1 MISVLAYVED
11 KEFQKLLKDIQGRGN
26 KNAALGVLGEQLVK
40 GIFKGKGE
48 ATTAS
53 GKADIQG
60 IPPQVV
66 ASLMKTAEPG
76 VLEQS
81 VVDEIQKGMGVGDI
95 DIEAKFTMGQLAPG
109 KTDLSAGQLKLTQ
122 ATPTVAVGS
131 SSDADYVQRQKMLI
145 TELIRIGLGNTSLQA
160 SVAKKFEELQQLS
173 KISKKDVED
182 VQDLFISQVGGV
194 EGLNSLFKNVLE
206 NHWNEFMNG
215 PFGTKL
221 KNKAANL
228 TAQIN
233 VDAPGAR
240 KLRFFQTFV
249 GLKFQNND
257 LGYSYYE
264 KNAKGIITYKFF
276 FTSGFER
283 KLLTETRKKIDQNA
297 ILTVESKNWRKL
309 GFRAGY
315 KTDLGAILGAGITTD
330 QLKFSVSIPTGSSIP
345 LDFVVDAS
353 ALLGTIGSELPKT
366 LAPKRGKQKTG
377 QFVSAVVMT
386 KLLKDVAKSKMRKGA
401 NPAAPPRLTYRTGRF
416 IDNLRVAQV
425 NYRNSIIRYY
435 SNPIY
440 YSLEQYGYDV
450 SELIEG
456 SLRDITRSLY
466 ARQFNLIRDDI

>member
-1 MISVLAYVED
+1 MISVLAYID
-11 KEFQKLLKDIQGRGN
+11 NKEFESLLKDFQRRGN

-60 IPPQVV
+60 VPPQVV
-66 ASLMKTAEPG
+66 AGLMAKAEPG
-76 VLEQS
+76 VVEQS
-81 VVDEIQKGMGVGDI
+81 IVDEIQTGMGVGDI
-95 DIEAKFTMGQLAPG
+95 DIEAKFTLGQLAPG
-109 KTDLSAGQLKLTQ
+109 KTDTAAGQLKLTQ
-122 ATPTVAVGS
+122 ATPTLAAGAA
-131 SSDADYVQRQKMLI
+131 SDADYVNRQKILI
-145 TELIRIGLGNTSLQA
+145 TELIRIGLGNTALQTQ
-160 SVAKKFEELQQLS
+160 VAAKFKELQDMG
-173 KISKKDVED
+173 KTSKKDVEA

-194 EGLNSLFKNVLE
+194 EGLNALFKNVLD
-206 NHWNEFMNG
+206 NHWNEFMSG
-215 PFGTKL
+215 PFGIKL
-221 KNKAANL
+221 KNKASNL

-233 VDAPGAR
+233 IDAPGAK

-249 GLKFQNND
+249 GLKFENND

-283 KLLTETRKKIDQNA
+283 KLLAETRKKLEKNA
-297 ILTVESKNWRKL
+297 ILSVETKNWQKL

-315 KTDLGAILGAGITTD
+315 KTDLGAIVGAGVSVD
-330 QLKFSVSIPTGSSIP
+330 QLKFSVSIPTGGSIP

-353 ALLGTIGSELPKT
+353 ALLGTIGNDLPKT
-366 LAPKRGKQKTG
+366 LAPKRTKQKRG

-386 KLLKDVAKSKMRKGA
+386 KLLQDVAKGRMRKGGG
-401 NPAAPPRLTYRTGRF
+401 AASPPTLTYRTGRF

-425 NYRNSIIRYY
+425 NYRNSVIRYY

-440 YSLEQYGYDV
+440 YSLEDYGYNV
-450 SELIEG
+450 TELIEG
-456 SLRDITRSLY
+456 SLRNITQKLY
-466 ARQFNLIRDDI
+466 SRQFNLIRGDI